1 MQKQEFIF
9 LLLYLL
15 SIFDTENVNKQNKTK
30 TYMLMFFWLN
40 FTQQRNTKNCKRIKQ
55 DCTENKT
62 VVE

>member
-30 TYMLMFFWLN
+30 TYMLMYFWLN
-40 FTQQRNTKNCKRIKQ
+40 FTQQRNTKKL
-55 DCTENKT
+55 
-62 VVE
+62 